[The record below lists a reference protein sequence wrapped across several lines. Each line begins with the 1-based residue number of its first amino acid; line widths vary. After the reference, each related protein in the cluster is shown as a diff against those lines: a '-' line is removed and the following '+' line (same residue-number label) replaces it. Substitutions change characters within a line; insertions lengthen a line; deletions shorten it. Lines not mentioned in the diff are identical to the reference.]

1 MNGWP
6 TRENTKGSTGKIQG
20 LRMVRTPA
28 KYAKIRRVMLRSSLC
43 DADLPEVLKS
53 SGAQVGTQDQVGTF
67 EHEMPDIIIQADSD
81 SPPRNELDAA
91 PPILRPELSSEMK
104 LYLPPCLRQF
114 SFSTL
119 IWKQPGHP
127 G

>member
-1 MNGWP
+1 
-6 TRENTKGSTGKIQG
+6 
-20 LRMVRTPA
+20 
-28 KYAKIRRVMLRSSLC
+28 MLRSSLC
-43 DADLPEVLKS
+43 DADPPEVLKY
-53 SGAQVGTQDQVGTF
+53 SGAQVGTQDQVGTV

-81 SPPRNELDAA
+81 SPPRNELDAAPPCNKFDAA